1 MTPGHHSNL
10 FHSAVMWLCR
20 IAEWIAILALMLVTG
35 LIMLQIVAREAFV
48 SGIAWADELSRYAG
62 LILIFLAVPML
73 LARNEHVRV
82 DMFLL
87 MMRPPLRRW
96 VVLVNELLMLV
107 FAALF
112 LLGGWYFMQRAS
124 RFATPAMAM
133 PNLYFYMPAFIGM
146 GLMLLVAID
155 RAVMA
160 FTDRGETPSEDAAP
174 RGDAAS

>member
-1 MTPGHHSNL
+1 
-10 FHSAVMWLCR
+10 MWLCR
-20 IAEWIAILALMLVTG
+20 VAEWVAILALILVTA

-48 SGIAWADELSRYAG
+48 AGIAWADELSRYAG

-82 DMFLL
+82 DMFLM
-87 MMRPPLRRW
+87 MMRPSLRRW
-96 VVLVNELLMLV
+96 VVLLNEILMLV

-112 LLGGWYFMQRAS
+112 LLGGWYFMQRAAN
-124 RFATPAMAM
+124 FATPAMQM

-155 RAVMA
+155 RAIAA
-160 FTDRGETPSEDAAP
+160 FTGRDEAP
-174 RGDAAS
+174 RGDAAP